1 MQTKPIGHR
10 SGATLL
16 VRISLNYNAGTFSVS
31 KVDAAANRANSGS
44 CAPFCLC
51 LLVICLCWLKSSS
64 FSLARIRLQPGEKT
78 TDAAG
83 GHRHAGICRT
93 VIKVDGVSICA
104 DGLSARKHNSL
115 HVSAQLIR
123 GFRAEHAGVSPLQA
137 YIRMFQIE
145 ERQTQAINAAR
156 CRLPHSVIDH
166 QPSLGC
172 FYRRRTYSNLV
183 RIPASASSCREND
196 FVAS

>member
-1 MQTKPIGHR
+1 MQTKPTGQR
-10 SGATLL
+10 TGAAPL
-16 VRISLNYNAGTFSVS
+16 VGSSLNYNAGAFSVS

-64 FSLARIRLQPGEKT
+64 FSLARIRLQPGEQT

-83 GHRHAGICRT
+83 GHRHAGICRS
-93 VIKVDGVSICA
+93 VIKMNGVSIRA

-115 HVSAQLIR
+115 HVSAQLIWC
-123 GFRAEHAGVSPLQA
+123 FRAEHPGVRPLQA
-137 YIRMFQIE
+137 YIWMFQIE

-172 FYRRRTYSNLV
+172 FYRRRT
-183 RIPASASSCREND
+183 
-196 FVAS
+196 